1 MFLTP
6 EIIAIYILNALFL
19 VFGFFAFIISIKIV
33 KSWDISLTSPTQ
45 YKLEKEAILA
55 SIIIKYIFIL
65 KIPLFLFFIF
75 TSDKVSAVLTGAMCA
90 AGVVNSVGFGMWLVV
105 FKIVNLFIFG
115 FWLALHATDMK
126 DEKLSLT
133 KLKFYIFIPA
143 FFLLVAEILYE
154 VLFFSSLDITRIVSC
169 CGAIFSAA
177 SSSSISFVFTLSQS
191 TTIVAFYLSFL
202 LLLLGWFLK
211 KEALFLFANI
221 LFFIV
226 ALFSLILFFGTYI
239 YELPTHKCPFCFL
252 QKDYYFIG
260 YLLYITLFMG
270 TLSGVN
276 GSVLTIIKP
285 NYSQSFYK
293 TSLIFISIYTFIVS
307 VYPVLFYIKNG
318 VWL

>member
-55 SIIIKYIFIL
+55 STIIKYIFIL

-177 SSSSISFVFTLSQS
+177 LSSSIPFVFTLSQS

>member
-55 SIIIKYIFIL
+55 STIIKYIFIL